1 MNIMEKSS
9 FQGLVQANH
18 MAGRLSAPFE
28 QAHKRAMRNTGMR
41 LWDEEWAQAMEL
53 ANAEERSLSSFTRRL
68 YLRGL
73 ECYLA
78 EQQGSQG
85 RK

>member
-1 MNIMEKSS
+1 MEKAT

-28 QAHKRAMRNTGMR
+28 YERAPKRYMHNTGMR
-41 LWDEEWAQAMEL
+41 LWDEEWAQAVEL
-53 ANAEERSLSSFTRRL
+53 ANAEERSVSSFTRRL